1 MAGLPVHRSRGSVT
15 AAMVHRTML
24 LDLSPGRLACVEYL
38 RPSTMVRFRP
48 ILLLLLVVLSGC
60 LTIEEHYTFRRDG
73 SGTMTYVVDMSGMG
87 AMMDDLDRMTK
98 EAEGPEE
105 PVMELDDEAAAIRQ
119 LPGISRVKV
128 GREKEWVRS
137 VRFSFRDIAALNA
150 ALNVLMPDSSG
161 VAHTFFS
168 WEGNTLVRRSNRFA
182 SELGA
187 SMGGEKDEDAADGD
201 DALDLGVLLGSM
213 KYRYSFRFANAIA
226 GTTSEEGVMQ
236 ERKGRREVRWNTDW
250 SVIAKNE
257 KALDLRID
265 LDR

>member
-1 MAGLPVHRSRGSVT
+1 MAR
-15 AAMVHRTML
+15 
-24 LDLSPGRLACVEYL
+24 L
-38 RPSTMVRFRP
+38 RPLL
-48 ILLLLLVVLSGC
+48 LLLLLVFSSC

-87 AMMDDLDRMTK
+87 EMMDDLDRMTK
-98 EAEGPEE
+98 EAAGPEE
-105 PVMELDDEAAAIRQ
+105 PVMDLDEEAAALRL

-128 GREKEWVRS
+128 NKGKEWVRS
-137 VRFSFRDIAALNA
+137 VRFRFRDIDALNA

-168 WEGNTLVRRSNRFA
+168 WEGNTLVRRNNRFA

-187 SMGGEKDEDAADGD
+187 SMSGADDDEGAADGEE
-201 DALDLGVLLGSM
+201 ALDLGVLLGSM
-213 KYRYSFRFANAIA
+213 KYTYSFKFANPIS
-226 GTTSEEGVMQ
+226 GTTSEDGVIQ

-250 SVIAKNE
+250 SVIAKND